1 MNALRNARFSLFAA
15 AVLCVQPLSAQDGKA
30 LFATCTACH
39 GANGAGNPTIGA
51 PALAGQDAKYLERQ
65 LTNFRSGLRGGDA
78 RDSFGPQ
85 MRAAAAVL
93 PDAVAVAAV
102 SAYASRLPAKPLKP
116 ATRADLR
123 NGNNLYHGKCG
134 ACHGGRAE
142 GNASL
147 GAPRLSGLD
156 AAYLKRQ
163 VEGFRT
169 GLRGSDPK
177 DRYGRQMRLMAASLA
192 TPKDLDDVIAFI
204 HAQGAA
210 PAPAAAAR

>member
-1 MNALRNARFSLFAA
+1 MNAFRNARFLWCAA
-15 AVLCVQPLSAQDGKA
+15 AVLCAPTAMAQDGKA

-39 GANGAGNPTIGA
+39 GAHGAGNPTIGA

-65 LTNFRSGLRGGDA
+65 LANFRSGLRGA
-78 RDSFGPQ
+78 SPKDSFGEQ

-93 PDAVAVAAV
+93 GDAAAVTSV

-116 ATRADLR
+116 AAGADLR

-142 GNASL
+142 GNVSL

-156 AAYLKRQ
+156 ADYLKRQ
-163 VEGFRT
+163 VEHFKT

-177 DRYGRQMRLMAASLA
+177 DRYGRQMRVMASSLA

-210 PAPAAAAR
+210 PAPATPVK